1 MDWLDPPYNYPE
13 PQEGVPFVVRV
24 IRYQVGLSERPIPD
38 PPGSAVRT
46 TIRFH
51 IPPED
56 NPAGPPYLDFT
67 NQGLITRILDIYD
80 DLIDSHMKR
89 LGPGSLKVLE
99 ATSPK
104 RSRPLPLR
112 LTRRG
117 QRLDTMYEVE
127 VLEV

>member
-13 PQEGVPFVVRV
+13 PEEGVPFVVRV
-24 IRYQVGLSERPIPD
+24 IRWDVGLSERPIPD

-56 NPAGPPYLDFT
+56 NPGGPSYLDFT
-67 NQGLITRILDIYD
+67 NQGLITRVLAVYRQ
-80 DLIDSHMKR
+80 LIQQTRRK
-89 LGPGSLKVLE
+89 PSLESIPMLE
-99 ATSPK
+99 ALSDSRK
-104 RSRPLPLR
+104 RPLSLR

-127 VLEV
+127 ILEV